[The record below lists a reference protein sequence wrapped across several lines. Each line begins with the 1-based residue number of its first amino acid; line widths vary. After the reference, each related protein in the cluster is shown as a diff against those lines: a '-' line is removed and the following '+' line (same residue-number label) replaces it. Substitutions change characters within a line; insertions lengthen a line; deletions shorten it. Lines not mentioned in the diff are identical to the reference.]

1 MNTCNCN
8 QCAVDGLRKILI
20 DKTGLEIDE
29 LNLLAGVWYA
39 NLRDGGK
46 ISVPHLLKLHHDFI
60 PIGEIDHERK

>member
-8 QCAVDGLRKILI
+8 QCAVDGLRKMLI
-20 DKTGLEIDE
+20 DTTGLEIE
-29 LNLLAGVWYA
+29 RLELLAGVWHA
-39 NLRDGGK
+39 LLRDGGK